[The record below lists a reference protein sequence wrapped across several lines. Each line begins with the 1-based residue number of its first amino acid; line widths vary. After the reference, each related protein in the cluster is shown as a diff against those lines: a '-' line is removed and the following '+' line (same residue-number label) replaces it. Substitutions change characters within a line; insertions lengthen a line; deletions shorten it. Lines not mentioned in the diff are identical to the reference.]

1 MQFSKMVENGIPIA
15 RGVFAFNSTNV
26 EGWGLYSEWM
36 MFPYMPA
43 EGKLISLQHR
53 MMRAARAFVDPELQM
68 GKITPAEAKRIL
80 MEDVVL
86 SDPMAVQEV
95 DRYMFRAPGQAV
107 SYFYGYTRL
116 LEIRKETE
124 QKLGKK
130 FQPLAFHD
138 FVLAQGLLPPALLRK
153 AVEEQFIR

>member
-1 MQFSKMVENGIPIA
+1 
-15 RGVFAFNSTNV
+15 
-26 EGWGLYSEWM
+26 
-36 MFPYMPA
+36 
-43 EGKLISLQHR
+43 
-53 MMRAARAFVDPELQM
+53 M

-86 SDPMAVQEV
+86 SDPMAVQEL
-95 DRYMFRAPGQAV
+95 DRYMFRTPGQAV

-124 QKLGKK
+124 QKLGPK
-130 FQPLAFHD
+130 FKPQAFHD
-138 FVLAQGLLPPALLRK
+138 FILAQGLLPPALLRK